1 MVERW
6 VVEGLKNTFF
16 FNKLSEADI
25 LSIAEVG
32 QVKNCK
38 NKELLFIEGD
48 RALGFYLVIS
58 GQLKIYKISP
68 NGDEYIIHLI
78 NSGDTFGEAAA
89 FNLGKYPAYCSTL
102 CKCVL
107 FYLPTNRFL
116 ELIINSPSIALS
128 IITSLSSRLREFNQT
143 IADLSFADATSR
155 LARYLLENMKPD
167 MTVKLS
173 IRKNV
178 LALRLGTA
186 SETLSRCLT
195 DLKRKKVITET
206 SSNTIQIIDH
216 KYLEKISTK

>member
-16 FNKLSEADI
+16 FNKLSETNIQA
-25 LSIAEVG
+25 IAEVG
-32 QVKNCK
+32 QIKNCK

-102 CKCVL
+102 GKCVL

-155 LARYLLENMKPD
+155 LARYLLENVKANN
-167 MTVKLS
+167 TVKLT

-178 LALRLGTA
+178 LASRLGTA
-186 SETLSRCLT
+186 SETLSRCLA
-195 DLKRKKVITET
+195 DLKRKNIITET
-206 SSNTIQIIDH
+206 SSNTIQIIDQH
-216 KYLEKISTK
+216 YLENISTK